1 MSRWGTAAR
10 LSATQPAA
18 FELNHPAN
26 CITNCRTATLTSN
39 HPLVGRCVWGPHGRR
54 PAHAWRQPGLFFA
67 EEALIFRYDHP
78 AGATENEYAH
88 TPGDSSIWADV
99 VNPTHTPRPS
109 RRLATCCSCTGVHY
123 QLSFGFTT
131 YAAQGF
137 LACRLMVGGT
147 EQTAARSI
155 NGNGLLLR
163 LPGAP
168 AGTWIEELGAG
179 SPEIKV
185 QCRGETTSASITTT

>member
-1 MSRWGTAAR
+1 MGDGGEV
-10 LSATQPAA
+10 SATQPAA

-26 CITNCRTATLTSN
+26 CITNCRAATLTSN

-54 PAHAWRQPGLFFA
+54 PAHAWRQHGLFFA

-109 RRLATCCSCTGVHY
+109 RRLATCCSCTGALPAFVWLYDVRRPWFSGLQIDGWRHRTDRGAVD
-123 QLSFGFTT
+123 QWKWPLTT
-131 YAAQGF
+131 AP
-137 LACRLMVGGT
+137 R
-147 EQTAARSI
+147 
-155 NGNGLLLR
+155 
-163 LPGAP
+163 GAP
-168 AGTWIEELGAG
+168 AGTWIGELGAG

-185 QCRGETTSASITTT
+185 QCSGETTSASITTT